1 MFLESTTKLMI
12 KGRVMP
18 KEREGHR
25 EICPGYFLGLSPV
38 LARPCVHRPRE
49 GQDRPGTKPSERGD
63 GREDGMA

>member
-1 MFLESTTKLMI
+1 ML
-12 KGRVMP
+12 

-38 LARPCVHRPRE
+38 LAGPCVHRPRE